1 MTDEAAAP
9 APRPAR
15 RRGVGPFSL
24 RQVTGVALVILAA
37 VIVLTLASVPLGSVD
52 PGLPQPLPSA
62 YLLRDPVPGLEIGAV
77 APEFAVEL
85 EDGGRFELTDL
96 DGNPVRLEA
105 LRGKVVWLNFWA
117 SWCPPCQFE
126 TPILRTM
133 DQRYRDRGLALVGI
147 QVQQT
152 VEDGRLYAD
161 RYDLAYTIA
170 ADVAGH
176 VFREYHVF
184 ALPTQF
190 FIDPD
195 GRIRQIVN
203 GPLTEDAAAAIIE
216 ALLPGGS
223 ASPAPDPS

>member
-1 MTDEAAAP
+1 MTDEEP
-9 APRPAR
+9 LQPPPR
-15 RRGVGPFSL
+15 RRAIGPFSL
-24 RQVTGVALVILAA
+24 RQVTAVALVIVAA
-37 VIVLTLASVPLGSVD
+37 VIVLTLASVPLGSID

-62 YLLRDPVPGLEIGAV
+62 YVLRDPVPGLEVGAL
-77 APEFAVEL
+77 APELAVEL

-96 DGNPVRLEA
+96 DGNPVRLDA

-133 DQRYRDRGLALVGI
+133 DQRYRDRGLALVGV

-161 RYDLAYTIA
+161 RYSLEYTIG

-195 GRIRQIVN
+195 GRLRQIVN

-216 ALLPGGS
+216 ALLPPGA
-223 ASPAPDPS
+223 ASPAPEAS

>member
-1 MTDEAAAP
+1 MTDEEAPPFP
-9 APRPAR
+9 APRR
-15 RRGVGPFSL
+15 RRIGPFSL
-24 RQVTGVALVILAA
+24 RQVTAVALVIVAA
-37 VIVLTLASVPLGSVD
+37 VTVLTLASVPLGSVD

-62 YLLRDPVPGLEIGAV
+62 YVLRDPVPGLDIGAL
-77 APEFAVEL
+77 APELIVEL

-96 DGNPVRLEA
+96 DGDPVRLEA

-117 SWCPPCQFE
+117 SWCPPCQYE

-152 VEDGRLYAD
+152 VEDGRQYAD
-161 RYDLAYTIA
+161 RYDLEYTIG
-170 ADVAGH
+170 ADVSGH
-176 VFREYHVF
+176 IFREYHVF

-195 GRIRQIVN
+195 GRLRQIVN

-216 ALLPGGS
+216 ALLPPPGS
-223 ASPAPDPS
+223 ASPAP